1 MFRRKIWQHCLID
14 VWKAGSVDINET
26 LHSPRSACQRGI
38 DLRWALQRK
47 TWNTLQTHSL
57 VLLRPAFVNT
67 CLTHSAKTVLVFRL
81 TPWTRLVKPGMES
94 KLCTAP
100 SLHVLHLSTIEGSAE
115 KAAGSVQCS
124 VQSDWVGGSG
134 ARVSLWADVRSCCD
148 RASCVKQGRV
158 RSDGAQCREG
168 GHYPTLLGW
177 RGQFY
182 QDQYLP
188 HAPCLNSPA
197 AFWCIQPNHISLD
210 N

>member
-1 MFRRKIWQHCLID
+1 MFRRKIWQHSLID
-14 VWKAGSVDINET
+14 LWKAGSVDINET

-38 DLRWALQRK
+38 DLRWALKRK
-47 TWNTLQTHSL
+47 TWNTLQTHFL
-57 VLLRPAFVNT
+57 VLLRPALVNT
-67 CLTHSAKTVLVFRL
+67 CLTHSTKTVLVFRL
-81 TPWTRLVKPGMES
+81 TPWTRLVKPGVES

-100 SLHVLHLSTIEGSAE
+100 SLHALHLDNWGKCGKSGRERSM
-115 KAAGSVQCS
+115 QCA
-124 VQSDWVGGSG
+124 VGLSRGSG
-134 ARVSLWADVRSCCD
+134 ARISLWADVRSCCD

-197 AFWCIQPNHISLD
+197 AFWCIQPNHVSLD